1 MSIQETELDEKIK
14 KILIT
19 WGTTS
24 KARYELIKLLD
35 DNQFNE
41 KEMLMAYN
49 EGSNDEYRFQTEKE
63 YNRIKAIDWIKN
75 FKRCPFKVEHKHYVL
90 EKDIIKDH
98 LDTIVK
104 MYLSEQSNV
113 DALPSF
119 IRQFEEEITDTWSV
133 LEFLKYLKENDFQIL

>member
-1 MSIQETELDEKIK
+1 MNIQETELDEKIK

-75 FKRCPFKVEHKHYVL
+75 FKRCPF
-90 EKDIIKDH
+90 IKDH

-104 MYLSEQSNV
+104 KYLSEQSNV

-133 LEFLKYLKENDFQIL
+133 LEFLKYLKDNDFKIL